1 MGGRGTYSEGK
12 NVPYKWKTDMKIDG
26 IKALV
31 GLEKGMHNLPLDSH
45 SSGVYAR
52 LDHDGTLRELRFYDG
67 NHKLR
72 LEIAYH
78 PEAPLARK
86 AGLPLN
92 QPILHYHTYD
102 KNYVRT
108 GADFLTPAM
117 RKRYARLFG
126 RRWK

>member
-1 MGGRGTYSEGK
+1 MGGRGTYAKGN
-12 NVPYKWKTDMKIDG
+12 NVPYQWKTDIKIDG

-31 GLEKGMHNLPLDSH
+31 GLGKGVHKLPVESH

-67 NHKLR
+67 NRNLR

-78 PEAPLARK
+78 PEAPLARR
-86 AGLPLN
+86 AGVPLD

-102 KNYVRT
+102 ANLNRT
-108 GADFLTPAM
+108 RADFLTPAM
-117 RKRYARLFG
+117 RKRYSRLFG
-126 RRWK
+126 RKWK